1 MVNTGHPSRAC
12 KLCRARRIKCDETK
26 PTCLKCAKAK
36 RVCPGYRDSF
46 EINLRDETQTTIRK
60 AKTAALK
67 KAVRDGRCIE
77 SEEVAEAMLGSADAG
92 AIDWS
97 LVNHTSGN
105 NDYATRRVS
114 PELAPLLTTTA
125 SAQRRRRAISDLSG
139 ISGHNQMAASYIP
152 GILGLDSGYESV
164 PRGVDIPVEQQAL
177 HYFLAN
183 YVLAPPLGVGRGV
196 MTFFLP
202 LIESPGYKTSAMRAA
217 FLATSL
223 ASLAGRPNSRSL
235 RPLAEMWYSRA
246 ITELT
251 AAMMDKVK
259 SRDNKVLAAAILLG
273 FYEGLTSVGA
283 LRDVFTHLSGAIALV
298 RSRGA
303 ELLETPVGLGM
314 FEFVR
319 VSAIRKY
326 TFLFD
331 ASEEEVNWWVR
342 QAVCDRF
349 GHHALVLN
357 AQTAVLRTQADAL
370 VKGPRSG
377 AKVEQVL
384 ALLKKIR
391 DVEQELARWFEET
404 PEKWRRSTVGTS
416 PPMPPAP
423 VPSGLSPTS
432 DSYSA
437 PSSATT
443 APTRP
448 SWTMPG
454 SSNTASPAFSQS
466 FSSPPQSAA
475 LPTSPI
481 EQDAEARSYGNITAF
496 PSSPIYSFPNVWA
509 AGKYINS
516 HVSRIVLNEAAC
528 RCIAWLCAPADH
540 KQIKEYRDAF
550 AVGCEQLEQV
560 ISSTP
565 YFFGWTGD
573 ATTTPYF
580 PCGTANAPKG
590 LGYICCI
597 WPLQTCGTSI
607 FASRAQR
614 AFLKGRLWAVS
625 DIMGIGQAEAFAR
638 SIVVGPPGA

>member
-97 LVNHTSGN
+97 LVNHTSEN
-105 NDYATRRVS
+105 NAYATSSAARLSVS
-114 PELAPLLTTTA
+114 PTVSTPAMA
-125 SAQRRRRAISDLSG
+125 GIQRRRRAASD
-139 ISGHNQMAASYIP
+139 IPASYIP
-152 GILGLDSGYESV
+152 GILGLEPGWEPV
-164 PRGVDIPVEQQAL
+164 PRGVAIPVDQQAL

-223 ASLAGRPNSRSL
+223 AALAGRPNSRSL

-246 ITELT
+246 LTELT

-283 LRDVFTHLSGAIALV
+283 LKDVFTHLSGAIALV

-326 TFLFD
+326 TFLCD
-331 ASEEEVNWWVR
+331 ATAEEVNWWVR

-404 PEKWRRSTVGTS
+404 PEKWRRSIIGTS
-416 PPMPPAP
+416 PPMPASDPAP
-423 VPSGLSPTS
+423 DGG
-432 DSYSA
+432 SA

-443 APTRP
+443 APLRP
-448 SWTMPG
+448 SWTIPG
-454 SSNTASPAFSQS
+454 TSTSPGFSPS

-475 LPTSPI
+475 LPPSPT
-481 EQDAEARSYGNITAF
+481 EQDAEATSYANLTAF
-496 PSSPIYSFPNVWA
+496 PSSPVYTFPNVWA

-573 ATTTPYF
+573 ALTTPYF
-580 PCGTANAPKG
+580 PCGTANVPKG

-597 WPLQTCGTSI
+597 WPLQSCGTSI
-607 FASRAQR
+607 FATRQQR
-614 AFLKGRLWAVS
+614 AFIRGRLQAVS
-625 DIMGIGQAEAFAR
+625 DLMGIGQAEAFAR